1 MEILLG
7 LGMLLFFI
15 TLIGHGIWTFFAF
28 IIRNLSDPGQQTKPI
43 APAASSRRKCVGC
56 GSLYALTFKVCPIC
70 GEHAKPDTKLSPQD
84 RLKVWQQQLEQLLAD
99 KLVTTEQFEAAQIIV
114 QESLERIT
122 LSSSMNLVTKPEK
135 TSPVLAPTDA
145 ESRPPDMS
153 EFLNAEATVVRTATV
168 VTGVAKQ
175 PTTLAPID
183 KPSKPGLSQSVW
195 TDWLQAFLEKKNIRW
210 GELLAGLL
218 IIGSSVGLVISLW
231 STLRNAIPYF
241 PALCFL
247 GVTAAIHG
255 AGLYTLRHW
264 RLQTTSRGLLTI
276 ALLLVPLNF
285 LAAIALSDQRSVTD
299 PLYVI
304 AVTIGVIA
312 YGWIAW
318 SGARE
323 LMHFGVLSLT
333 VAILGSAI
341 GQLIIGRQTVPDLST
356 GSLNALFALPLTT
369 YAIALLKESFFAAKW
384 RRLTNRRVE
393 SLYRLLGI
401 ACFSL
406 AVSLGLL
413 LWKSQAVLDTLSR
426 LSPCLSLAA
435 AMIVGTA
442 VRLLPGGN
450 IWVARPDALRRAW
463 MQPKPFDDSERA
475 THPAMNSR
483 DIAATAVSLLGASLM
498 VAAVVLAW
506 PSPDRLIAVG
516 VVNFIVLSWFG
527 FATGLAPLHFPA
539 LECLALAGLIAFHQF
554 GEAIGG
560 AGVSSE
566 RTLIETLL
574 LGRSGIVVSLMSL
587 LTAAIAGALWRSAR
601 TTLAQTP
608 LSLPQRSS
616 GFRTTSE
623 ADIVHKPNST
633 EASSGGGVLSLS
645 ARGLVGHAKSYLAA
659 AGGMA
664 VLSLAIAGYAGFWPN
679 LSQPSVDRSL
689 ATVVFV
695 LFGIVGMIVNER
707 LKRVELAWVGAVVWL
722 GVFLHALGW
731 NEHVRGWLEAVGL
744 LPNRPI
750 VVGLLAF
757 ATWSLGCA
765 VVGRVR
771 KRFMTPWATASGR
784 AIVVALFAMSWK
796 VWGDFGPHAIYLGW
810 IAVLCFGQA
819 HLWQSRNVFSLS
831 QAVAFI
837 ATVLG
842 VASFAQEQA
851 WWVAHIDTLAAI
863 VDVRHIHWQIA
874 GLATACVPWVLW
886 RRLGGKFAVLARC
899 CDWKVDRWI
908 PPVLVVA
915 LLAATWT
922 GCWPLIMAQM
932 PRFNWLPTQWRWDRL
947 ALPLIGVGGASWML
961 EEITR
966 HWLFVA
972 WRRGSRRG
980 RVPRPVRFPWLSEVV
995 LFVFMLMMFA
1005 LPEAAWPWMTSAYW
1019 DDPKV
1024 LATVTQPY
1032 FETTSWWAVS
1042 TVALAATCGAI
1053 CERRRLASFACL
1065 VTAGVSGLLLGAIQT
1080 SDGSWIAHSVIWWLT
1095 LGGMFALSCVRLSA
1109 YWAVRFGSGPQRT
1122 RMPQTS
1128 RSLHGV
1134 IGWLCLVPVLLLIVP
1149 SAEAHAMLWA
1159 RFPLQLEIN
1168 FMEQL
1173 LVLLMPLLLWSGWLI
1188 REARRERSTTMM
1200 FAVSHIV
1207 CLTIVLA
1214 AFVSLWLEP
1223 IGLEARMMPTFLQ
1236 WMTVGAAICSLVWI
1250 TLREQFKP
1258 LSPSL
1263 FGPGLLP
1270 TSISSWLW
1278 QQIWTWGSSI
1288 AVSVIVAAELLVDP
1302 AHPDREL
1309 LSACGAFVGHFGWV
1323 LLILAGGVGERSWL
1337 RISNLVGVSS
1347 LCWVLT
1353 LTAATMGLSNASSD
1367 PSWQVFHGWEFGWLS
1382 VAVVWTLNA
1391 VRHKVGRSRS
1401 GVNEIAELPMSDIQ
1415 TTSSSVVLPNRRG
1428 LQSENVLC
1436 IPFVIATLMSFGTS
1450 FHLGPLAVVLCIVW
1464 LTVVRSFVLTKS
1476 RTVECAAVVDVMPT
1490 VSEKVSI
1497 AVRWAEISLAG
1508 VGLLCLREFVEF
1520 ESVTW
1525 PVCGMTVVAAC
1536 VTVLA
1541 IITRSQQRVAA
1552 SMVSVVVASV
1562 MAWRPETGGWLQRST
1577 SGSVTWWEAGLVAF
1591 SLAALA
1597 WQVVEVW
1604 WQLRRR
1610 ERFDLVSKV
1619 SACRQGARVALGAA
1633 LIFVFCGVLVHA
1645 GTGHRRLQDAHELF
1659 WNVHP
1664 LAGGLLWFGVLMTF
1678 TVSVWDRF
1686 SKTTVAGIYGS
1697 VWLGLLLVFESRALP
1712 MSERW
1717 SVWVIG
1723 LIAAD
1728 VALIGAMWWASSW
1741 WLRTKGSFSVS
1752 GTALAAGDISS
1763 DAVRAA
1769 TVASAIS
1776 LTSNW
1781 QQRRDGAEGWLSNLQ
1796 LAWAITV
1803 SCLACVAVLSF
1814 APASLRMAS
1823 VASVALLLPGLA
1835 AMACSGRRELFQRVT
1850 IWFVAI
1856 TAVEFL
1862 WAWME
1867 PQPRF
1872 DFWLQRSI
1880 RALEALGV
1888 TVFVLSVLVTR
1899 LIPVASDWRQAVSR
1913 GVMDVG
1919 STAGLALV
1927 AVLLQEMIWFDPIN
1941 GCPITG
1947 PQIAFVAIA
1956 LIGLAAGL
1964 LAFALRGGADGEA
1977 TERQMAGEKESGDN
1991 SPLSK
1996 WRQACVYAAEVVIAL
2011 LFLHLYLSMPEL
2023 FRGYLQPY
2031 WPLVV
2036 MAIAFAGVGASEL
2049 CQRAGLKILSEPL
2062 QNSAALLPLIPAL
2075 GFWVATSRTDYS
2087 TVLFIAGLVYV
2098 WLNLRRQSFWYVLGA
2113 ALAGNVGLWSLWSE
2127 YGFELFVRPQV
2138 WLIPPAVSVLAAAQ
2152 WNRQRLTD
2160 TQLAAIRYPAITLIY
2175 VSSAGEM
2182 FLTGISQSFWL
2193 PVVLM
2198 VLSVGGVLAGIM
2210 LRVRSFLYLGASFL
2224 LLSMVSMVWH
2234 AADAINHTWP
2244 WWAFGIGLGLGVLT
2258 LFGMFER
2265 KRNDML
2271 RLLGE
2276 LKSWE
2281 R

>member
-15 TLIGHGIWTFFAF
+15 TLIGHGTWTFFAF
-28 IIRNLSDPGQQTKPI
+28 IIRSLSDPGQQAKPI

-56 GSLYALTFKVCPIC
+56 GSLYALTFKSCPVC
-70 GEHAKPDTKLSPQD
+70 GEPAKATTKLSAQD
-84 RLKVWQQQLEQLLAD
+84 RLHGLQKQLEQLFAD
-99 KLVTTEQFEAAQIIV
+99 KLITSEQLESTKSII
-114 QESLERIT
+114 QESLDRLTFLQVANATADVELKSPELDTQLNTEAVVGRSQDLLDFLKT
-122 LSSSMNLVTKPEK
+122 ESKAASREAQTTTNAAVVASNLATSPTTSSAIILPVKPE
-135 TSPVLAPTDA
+135 P
-145 ESRPPDMS
+145 
-153 EFLNAEATVVRTATV
+153 
-168 VTGVAKQ
+168 KQ
-175 PTTLAPID
+175 SA
-183 KPSKPGLSQSVW
+183 W
-195 TDWLQAFLEKKNIRW
+195 TDWVQAFLEKKNIRW

-218 IIGSSVGLVISLW
+218 IVGSSVGLVISLW

-285 LAAIALSDQRSVTD
+285 LAAIALSDQRSATD

-304 AVTIGVIA
+304 AVAIGVAA

-341 GQLIIGRQTVPDLST
+341 GQLIIGRQTAPGMST
-356 GSLNALFALPLTT
+356 GSLNALFALPLLT
-369 YAIALLKESFFAAKW
+369 YAFALLKESFFAAKW
-384 RRLTNRRVE
+384 RRLTDRRVE

-413 LWKSQAVLDTLSR
+413 LWKSQAPLDTLSR

-442 VRLLPGGN
+442 VRLLPTRNGERGGVSPSVVPSN
-450 IWVARPDALRRAW
+450 SSTSTPTTSHRGADAAPLAK
-463 MQPKPFDDSERA
+463 MS
-475 THPAMNSR
+475 AMTSR
-483 DIAATAVSLLGASLM
+483 DIAATAVTLLGASLM

-516 VVNFIVLSWFG
+516 VVNFVVLSWFG

-566 RTLIETLL
+566 RSLIETLL

-587 LTAAIAGALWRSAR
+587 LTTAVAGVLWRSAR
-601 TTLAQTP
+601 ATLTQTP
-608 LSLPQRSS
+608 PSLPQWSP
-616 GFRTTSE
+616 GLRTTGVASE
-623 ADIVHKPNST
+623 AGVVQKPDST
-633 EASSGGGVLSLS
+633 EASSVGAASSLS
-645 ARGLVGHAKSYLAA
+645 ARSLVGHAKSYLAA

-664 VLSLAIAGYAGFWPN
+664 VLSLAISGYAGFWPN

-689 ATVVFV
+689 ATIVFV
-695 LFGIVGMIVNER
+695 LFGIVGMIANER
-707 LKRVELAWVGAVVWL
+707 LKRVELAWAGAVVWL
-722 GVFLHALGW
+722 GVFLHSLGW
-731 NEHVRGWLEAVGL
+731 NAHVRGWLDAVGL

-765 VVGRVR
+765 VVGKVR
-771 KRFMTPWATASGR
+771 QRFMIPWATASGR
-784 AIVVALFAMSWK
+784 AIVVALFAMPWK

-810 IAVLCFGQA
+810 IAALCLGQA

-837 ATVLG
+837 ATILG
-842 VASFAQEQA
+842 VASFAQQQP
-851 WWVAHIDTLAAI
+851 WWIAHGDTLAAI
-863 VDVRHIHWQIA
+863 VDVRHFHWQIA
-874 GLATACVPWVLW
+874 GLSVACVPWVLW

-899 CDWKVDRWI
+899 SDWKVDRWI
-908 PPVLVVA
+908 PPVLVIA

-972 WRRGSRRG
+972 WRRGSSRRD
-980 RVPRPVRFPWLSEVV
+980 RVPKPVRFPWLSEVV
-995 LFVFMLMMFA
+995 RFVFMLLMFA

-1032 FETTSWWAVS
+1032 FEASSWWAVAA
-1042 TVALAATCGAI
+1042 VAMAAICGAT
-1053 CERRRLASFACL
+1053 CERRRVVSFACL

-1080 SDGSWIAHSVIWWLT
+1080 SGGSWVAHSVIWWLT
-1095 LGGMFALSCVRLSA
+1095 LGGLFALGCVRLSA
-1109 YWAVRFGSGPQRT
+1109 HCVVRFGRGSQRT

-1134 IGWLCLVPVLLLIVP
+1134 VGWLCLVPVLLLIVAD
-1149 SAEAHAMLWA
+1149 AEVHAMRWSRLSIEELQA
-1159 RFPLQLEIN
+1159 PLAQTL
-1168 FMEQL
+1168 M
-1173 LVLLMPLLLWSGWLI
+1173 LLMPLLLWSGWMV
-1188 REARRERSTTMM
+1188 RQARRERSATMM
-1200 FAVSHIV
+1200 FAASHVI

-1214 AFVSLWLEP
+1214 AF
-1223 IGLEARMMPTFLQ
+1223 IGLWVAPVSIETRMLPMYLQ
-1236 WMTVGAAICSLVWI
+1236 WMTVGAGVG
-1250 TLREQFKP
+1250 
-1258 LSPSL
+1258 SL
-1263 FGPGLLP
+1263 FWISRRDELGPLTPSFFGRDSNRLSVTP
-1270 TSISSWLW
+1270 WLW
-1278 QQIWTWGSSI
+1278 QQLWTWGSAI
-1288 AVSVIVAAELLVDP
+1288 AVSLFVAALLLGNP
-1302 AHPDREL
+1302 SHPDRAF
-1309 LSACGAFVGHFGWV
+1309 LSPFGTYVGHLGWV
-1323 LLILAGGVGERSWL
+1323 LLIAAGCQAERRWS
-1337 RISNLVGVSS
+1337 RISNVVGVAS
-1347 LCWVLT
+1347 LCWAPT
-1353 LTAATMGLSNASSD
+1353 LAVAISGWSNSSPAD
-1367 PSWQVFHGWEFGWLS
+1367 EWSVFHLWLSGWLAVS
-1382 VAVVWTLNA
+1382 VGWTLFVCEKNILRRA
-1391 VRHKVGRSRS
+1391 GRRQ
-1401 GVNEIAELPMSDIQ
+1401 PPDC
-1415 TTSSSVVLPNRRG
+1415 R
-1428 LQSENVLC
+1428 
-1436 IPFVIATLMSFGTS
+1436 
-1450 FHLGPLAVVLCIVW
+1450 
-1464 LTVVRSFVLTKS
+1464 
-1476 RTVECAAVVDVMPT
+1476 
-1490 VSEKVSI
+1490 I

-1508 VGLLCLREFVEF
+1508 VALLCLREFVEL
-1520 ESVTW
+1520 ESVAW
-1525 PVCGMTVVAAC
+1525 PVCGMSVVAAC

-1541 IITRSQQRVAA
+1541 VITRSQQRVAA

-1562 MAWRPETGGWLQRST
+1562 MAWRPV
-1577 SGSVTWWEAGLVAF
+1577 SGVWFARTTPEAVTWWEAGLVAF
-1591 SLAALA
+1591 SLSALA
-1597 WQVVEVW
+1597 WQIVEVW
-1604 WQLRRR
+1604 WQQRRG
-1610 ERFDLVSKV
+1610 ERFDLVSKI

-1633 LIFVFCGVLVHA
+1633 LIFVFSGVLVHA
-1645 GTGHRRLQDAHELF
+1645 GHRGLHDTHELF

-1664 LAGGLLWFGVLMTF
+1664 VAGGLLWFGVAATF
-1678 TVSVWDRF
+1678 AASVWDRF

-1712 MSERW
+1712 MSEWW

-1723 LIAAD
+1723 LIAAN
-1728 VALIGAMWWASSW
+1728 VVLVGTAWWALSW
-1741 WLRTKGSFSVS
+1741 WLRMTASANNDQASGVASVPRS
-1752 GTALAAGDISS
+1752 GDSKSPTPPSLSRWIRAFAL
-1763 DAVRAA
+1763 R
-1769 TVASAIS
+1769 TVALENPSKVVQKPDDHRGKLGGVGALIAS
-1776 LTSNW
+1776 W
-1781 QQRRDGAEGWLSNLQ
+1781 RQRRDGAEGWLSNLQ
-1796 LAWAITV
+1796 LAWAITA

-1814 APASLRMAS
+1814 GTTALRMTS
-1823 VASVALLLPGLA
+1823 VASVALLVPGLA
-1835 AMACSGRRELFQRVT
+1835 AMACSGRRELFQRVSL
-1850 IWFVAI
+1850 WFVAI

-1880 RALEALGV
+1880 RALEALGA
-1888 TVFVLSVLVTR
+1888 TVFVLSVLVAR
-1899 LIPVASDWRQAVSR
+1899 LIPTPSDWRRAVSR
-1913 GVMDVG
+1913 GAMEV
-1919 STAGLALV
+1919 SSAAGLALV
-1927 AVLLQEMIWFDPIN
+1927 AVLLQEVLWFDPIN

-1947 PQIAFVAIA
+1947 PQIALVAVA
-1956 LIGLAAGL
+1956 LVGLAAAL
-1964 LAFALRGGADGEA
+1964 LAMALREGGA
-1977 TERQMAGEKESGDN
+1977 QISNLK
-1991 SPLSK
+1991 SPFTP
-1996 WRQACVYAAEVVIAL
+1996 QFCVYAAEVVVGL

-2049 CQRAGLKILSEPL
+2049 CQRAGLKVLSEPL

-2075 GFWVATSRTDYS
+2075 GFWVATSNTNYS

-2098 WLNLRRQSFWYVLGA
+2098 WLNLKRRSFWYVLGA
-2113 ALAGNVGLWSLWSE
+2113 ALAGNAGLWSLWSE

-2152 WNRQRLTD
+2152 WNRQRLTEA
-2160 TQLAAIRYPAITLIY
+2160 QLAAIRYPAITLIY

-2182 FLTGISQSFWL
+2182 FLTGISHSFWL

-2258 LFGMFER
+2258 LFGLFER
-2265 KRNDML
+2265 KRNEML

>member
-1 MEILLG
+1 MEVLIGFGFL
-7 LGMLLFFI
+7 MLMV
-15 TLIGHGIWTFFAF
+15 TLIGHGCWVFVAF
-28 IIRNLSDPGQQTKPI
+28 IIRSLSDPSP
-43 APAASSRRKCVGC
+43 ASRPAAPSIPNKRKCSCC
-56 GSLYALTFKVCPIC
+56 GSMFAMTFQSCPVC
-70 GEHAKPDTKLSPQD
+70 GELAKGTTKLSPQERLNGLQQQFD
-84 RLKVWQQQLEQLLAD
+84 RLLSD
-99 KLVTTEQFEAAQIIV
+99 KLVTPEQFELAKVIV
-114 QESLERIT
+114 QSSLNQLRQPLEPLETEAISAHREKSAGERDDLSREIQTAKLNTVVSSDAKSTPAKLDPIEKPVT
-122 LSSSMNLVTKPEK
+122 LEK
-135 TSPVLAPTDA
+135 TTSA
-145 ESRPPDMS
+145 
-153 EFLNAEATVVRTATV
+153 
-168 VTGVAKQ
+168 
-175 PTTLAPID
+175 
-183 KPSKPGLSQSVW
+183 W

-218 IIGSSVGLVISLW
+218 IVGSSVGLVISLW

-304 AVTIGVIA
+304 AVAIGVLA

-323 LMHFGVLSLT
+323 LMHFGALSLP

-341 GQLIIGRQTVPDLST
+341 GQLIIGRQTVPGLST
-356 GSLNALFALPLTT
+356 LSLNALFALPLAT
-369 YAIALLKESFFAAKW
+369 YALALSKESFFAAKW
-384 RRLTNRRVE
+384 RRLTDRRVE

-435 AMIVGTA
+435 AIIVGTA
-442 VRLLPGGN
+442 VRLVPTRIGERGGVSPPVVP
-450 IWVARPDALRRAW
+450 IHSSPSLSSTTHRGADAASLAKVSV
-463 MQPKPFDDSERA
+463 M
-475 THPAMNSR
+475 TSR
-483 DIAATAVSLLGASLM
+483 DIAATAVTLLGASLM
-498 VAAVVLAW
+498 VATVVLAW

-516 VVNFIVLSWFG
+516 VVNFVVLSWFG

-566 RTLIETLL
+566 RSLIDTLL

-587 LTAAIAGALWRSAR
+587 LTTAVALFVVPPLGGLFRLHKEQPPKGG
-601 TTLAQTP
+601 TT
-608 LSLPQRSS
+608 
-616 GFRTTSE
+616 
-623 ADIVHKPNST
+623 N
-633 EASSGGGVLSLS
+633 
-645 ARGLVGHAKSYLAA
+645 SYLAA

-679 LSQPSVDRSL
+679 LSQPNVDRSL

-695 LFGIVGMIVNER
+695 LFGIVGMIANER
-707 LKRVELAWVGAVVWL
+707 LNRIELAWAGAVVWL

-731 NEHVRGWLEAVGL
+731 NEHVRGWLNAVGL

-750 VVGLLAF
+750 VVALLAF

-765 VVGRVR
+765 VIGKVR
-771 KRFMTPWATASGR
+771 QRFVTPWSAASGR
-784 AIVVALFAMSWK
+784 AIVVALFAMPWK

-810 IAVLCFGQA
+810 IAALCLGQA

-837 ATVLG
+837 ATILG
-842 VASFAQEQA
+842 VASFAQQQP
-851 WWVAHIDTLAAI
+851 WWVAHGDVLAAI
-863 VDVRHIHWQIA
+863 VDVRHVHWQIT
-874 GLATACVPWVLW
+874 GLAAACVPWLLW

-915 LLAATWT
+915 LLATTWT

-932 PRFNWLPTQWRWDRL
+932 PRINWLPTQWRWDRL
-947 ALPLIGVGGASWML
+947 ALPLIGVGGASLML

-972 WRRGSRRG
+972 WRRGSRRD
-980 RVPRPVRFPWLSEVV
+980 RVPKPVRFPWLSEVV
-995 LFVFMLMMFA
+995 RFVFMLLMFA
-1005 LPEAAWPWMTSAYW
+1005 LPEAAWPWMTSGYL
-1019 DDPKV
+1019 DTPEI
-1024 LATVTQPY
+1024 LASVTRPY
-1032 FETTSWWAVS
+1032 FESTSWWAVS
-1042 TVALAATCGAI
+1042 ALVSAAICGAV
-1053 CERRRLASFACL
+1053 CERRRVSSFACL
-1065 VTAGVSGLLLGAIQT
+1065 VTAGVSGLLLSAIQT
-1080 SDGSWIAHSVIWWLT
+1080 SDGSWVAQSMIWWLT
-1095 LGGMFALSCVRLSA
+1095 LGGLFALGCMRLGCRLDQRFCRASQRERVVKSA
-1109 YWAVRFGSGPQRT
+1109 RHIQ
-1122 RMPQTS
+1122 
-1128 RSLHGV
+1128 GV
-1134 IGWLCLVPVLLLIVP
+1134 IGWLCLVPILLLIVP
-1149 SAEAHAMLWA
+1149 STEAHAMLWA
-1159 RFPLQLEIN
+1159 KFSWQLEIN

-1188 REARRERSTTMM
+1188 RQARRERSATMM

-1214 AFVSLWLEP
+1214 AFVSLWMEP
-1223 IGLEARMMPTFLQ
+1223 IAFEARMMPMYLQ

-1250 TLREQFKP
+1250 TLREEFKP

-1263 FGPGLLP
+1263 FGPVLLP
-1270 TSISSWLW
+1270 ASISPWLW

-1302 AHPDREL
+1302 ARPDREL
-1309 LSACGAFVGHFGWV
+1309 LTACGAFAGHFGWV
-1323 LLILAGGVGERSWL
+1323 LLILAGCVGERSWL

-1353 LTAATMGLSNASSD
+1353 LAAATMDLSNASSG

-1382 VAVVWTLNA
+1382 VAVVWTLSA
-1391 VRHKVGRSRS
+1391 ARHKAGRNLS
-1401 GVNEIAELPMSDIQ
+1401 GVNEFAELPMSDIQ
-1415 TTSSSVVLPNRRG
+1415 TTSSSVVLPNHRG

-1436 IPFVIATLMSFGTS
+1436 VPFVIATLMSFGTS

-1476 RTVECAAVVDVMPT
+1476 KTVECAAVVDVMPS
-1490 VSEKVSI
+1490 VAEKVSI

-1508 VGLLCLREFVEF
+1508 VALLCLREFVEL

-1525 PVCGMTVVAAC
+1525 PVCGMSVVAAC

-1552 SMVSVVVASV
+1552 SMVSVVVASA
-1562 MAWRPETGGWLQRST
+1562 MAWRPEVGGWFARAT
-1577 SGSVTWWEAGLVAF
+1577 PDVVTWWETGLVAF

-1604 WQLRRR
+1604 WQQRRG
-1610 ERFDLVSKV
+1610 ERFDLASKV
-1619 SACRQGARVALGAA
+1619 SACRQAARVVLGAA

-1645 GTGHRRLQDAHELF
+1645 GTGHRRLPDVRELF

-1664 LAGGLLWFGVLMTF
+1664 VAGGLLWFGVLATF
-1678 TVSVWDRF
+1678 AVSAWDRF
-1686 SKTTVAGIYGS
+1686 SRTTVAGIYGS

-1723 LIAAD
+1723 LFATD
-1728 VALIGAMWWASSW
+1728 VALVGIAWWALSW
-1741 WLRTKGSFSVS
+1741 WLRKESGNIDQPSGVASEDLLSRSDLKTGPLTRSVS
-1752 GTALAAGDISS
+1752 EGDSTL
-1763 DAVRAA
+1763 DFP
-1769 TVASAIS
+1769 TPS
-1776 LTSNW
+1776 LTLRVSFEAVSSVLSLRNSW
-1781 QQRRDGAEGWLSNLQ
+1781 RERRDEAEGWVTNVQ
-1796 LAWAITV
+1796 LAWAITA
-1803 SCLACVAVLSF
+1803 SCLACIAVLSF
-1814 APASLRMAS
+1814 APLSLRMAS
-1823 VASVALLLPGLA
+1823 VASVALLVPGLG
-1835 AMACSGRRELFQRVT
+1835 AMACSSRRELFQRVSL
-1850 IWFVAI
+1850 WFMAI
-1856 TAVEFL
+1856 AAVEFL

-1880 RALEALGV
+1880 RALEALGA
-1888 TVFVLSVLVTR
+1888 TVFVLSVLVSR
-1899 LIPVASDWRQAVSR
+1899 LIPVASDWRRAVSR
-1913 GVMDVG
+1913 GVIDVG
-1919 STAGLALV
+1919 SAAGLALA
-1927 AVLLQEMIWFDPIN
+1927 AVLVQEALWFDPIN

-1947 PQIAFVAIA
+1947 SQIAFVAVA
-1956 LIGLAAGL
+1956 LIGLAAAL
-1964 LAFALRGGADGEA
+1964 LALALRDRGSEISDLKFEI
-1977 TERQMAGEKESGDN
+1977 
-1991 SPLSK
+1991 SPLGSVITP
-1996 WRQACVYAAEVVIAL
+1996 QACVYAAEVVIGL

-2031 WPLVV
+2031 WPLIV
-2036 MAIAFAGVGASEL
+2036 MAIAFAGVGTSEL
-2049 CQRAGLKILSEPL
+2049 CQQAGLKVLSEPL

-2087 TVLFIAGLVYV
+2087 TVLFVAGLVYV
-2098 WLNLRRQSFWYVLGA
+2098 WLNLRRRSFWYVLGA
-2113 ALAGNVGLWSLWSE
+2113 ALAGNAGLWSLWSE
-2127 YGFELFVRPQV
+2127 YGFELLVRPQV

-2152 WNRQRLTD
+2152 WNRQRLTEA
-2160 TQLAAIRYPAITLIY
+2160 QLAAIRYPAITLIY

-2193 PVVLM
+2193 PVMLM

-2258 LFGMFER
+2258 LFGLFER
-2265 KRNDML
+2265 KRNEML